1 MKSLSTFDISNFEG
15 TKENFWD
22 IQISNNGLK
31 TNKQTIKQTK
41 KQTSKQTKKKPDIA
55 TIFSTIFS
63 HPDEIPSFSTKLNC
77 IHGNAALFSH
87 PFIWY
92 FLS

>member
-1 MKSLSTFDISNFEG
+1 MKILSTFDISNSEG
-15 TKENFWD
+15 TRKNVWD

-31 TNKQTIKQTK
+31 TNKQTNKR
-41 KQTSKQTKKKPDIA
+41 TKKKPDIT

-63 HPDEIPSFSTKLNC
+63 HPDEILCFSTKLTC
-77 IHGNAALFSH
+77 IPGNAVLFSH

>member
-1 MKSLSTFDISNFEG
+1 MKSLSTFDISNSEG

-31 TNKQTIKQTK
+31 PNKQTN
-41 KQTSKQTKKKPDIA
+41 KQTKKKPDIA
-55 TIFSTIFS
+55 TIFSTIS
-63 HPDEIPSFSTKLNC
+63 SQPDEIPSFSTKLNC
-77 IHGNAALFSH
+77 IPGNAVLFSH

>member
-41 KQTSKQTKKKPDIA
+41 NKQANKQKRNLI
-55 TIFSTIFS
+55 
-63 HPDEIPSFSTKLNC
+63 
-77 IHGNAALFSH
+77 
-87 PFIWY
+87 
-92 FLS
+92 